1 MDVHM
6 DDIVKWQVFMAHINH
21 SEKDYLMEQLTPF
34 KYLFGLEDAG
44 YEHIHFLVEMSDKD
58 YHSFSK
64 RVFKDKYQLRGRA
77 TKGAP
82 RQYGKEKKI
91 RDIQKVARYTCKD
104 KNVITNIDE
113 AELEDILGQKLEECE
128 NTKSESM
135 DNIKK
140 CCQFVEKKIRD
151 IQKVARYTCK
161 DKNVI
166 TNIDEAELE
175 DILGQKLEE
184 CENTKSESMDN
195 IKKCCQ
201 FVENQIYGEH
211 LVKDKGG
218 QQELDESLSN
228 CVILNKVPSIKEIKI
243 QIILWMRRE
252 KMNIRK
258 TTIETYYLYIVAQSE
273 HLNRD
278 SYHIYDYLYGD

>member
-1 MDVHM
+1 MNMDIHM
-6 DDIVKWQVFMAHINH
+6 EDIVKWQVFMAHINH
-21 SEKDYLMEQLTPF
+21 SEKMYLMEQLTTF
-34 KYLFGLEDAG
+34 KYLFGMEYSG
-44 YEHIHFLVEMSDKD
+44 YEHFHFLVEMSDKE

-82 RQYGKEKKI
+82 RQYGKERKI

-104 KNVITNIDE
+104 KNVETNMTE

-128 NTKSESM
+128 NTKTESM

-140 CCQFVEKKIRD
+140 CC
-151 IQKVARYTCK
+151 
-161 DKNVI
+161 
-166 TNIDEAELE
+166 
-175 DILGQKLEE
+175 
-184 CENTKSESMDN
+184 M
-195 IKKCCQ
+195 

-218 QQELDESLSN
+218 QQELDEGLQN
-228 CVILNKVPSIKEIKI
+228 CVILDKLPSIKEIKI

-273 HLNRD
+273 HLKRD
-278 SYHIYDYLYGD
+278 ELHIYNYLYED

>member
-1 MDVHM
+1 MDIDMV
-6 DDIVKWQVFMAHINH
+6 DIIKWQVFMAHINH
-21 SEKDYLMEQLTPF
+21 SEKTYLMEQLTPY
-34 KYLFGLEDAG
+34 KYLFGMEYEG

-64 RVFKDKYQLRGRA
+64 RVFKDKYKLRGRA

-104 KNVITNIDE
+104 KNVHTNIDE
-113 AELEDILGQKLEECE
+113 SELEDILGQKLEECE
-128 NTKSESM
+128 NTKNESM

-140 CCQFVEKKIRD
+140 CCK
-151 IQKVARYTCK
+151 
-161 DKNVI
+161 
-166 TNIDEAELE
+166 
-175 DILGQKLEE
+175 
-184 CENTKSESMDN
+184 
-195 IKKCCQ
+195 

-211 LVKDKGG
+211 LTKDKDC

-228 CVILNKVPSIKEIKI
+228 CVILNKIPSIKEIKL
-243 QIILWMRRE
+243 QIILWMQRE

-273 HLNRD
+273 HLKRSSD
-278 SYHIYDYLYGD
+278 YIYEYLYED